1 MKTYPLRS
9 RLYAACVLAF
19 CAALPLAAQPSAG
32 NFQRIATFP
41 IFENFCAA
49 TPADQ
54 ECVDTETVAEIVA
67 ASTDGET
74 LIYTDSETEH
84 IGFIDI
90 SDPENPM
97 PGGLVALTGEPTSVA
112 VVGDYALA
120 AVNTSADFV
129 DVSGHIAVIDIEDR
143 AIVATIPVDGQP
155 DSIATGRTRRFAALV
170 LENER
175 NEDICV
181 GGAADG
187 TEDEDLCEDG
197 GGVFGGIPQLP
208 AGSLVILDMIGRPAS
223 WTTRTVELTGLAA
236 KAGSDP
242 EPEYVDI
249 SSRNQAV
256 ITMQENNHLV
266 IVDLPTG
273 RIVNHFSAGTVDLD
287 GIDVDEEGLITLESS
302 LDDVPREPDAVTWI
316 SPFEFATADEGDL
329 DGGSRGF
336 TIFRADGGVRYASGL
351 EMEYQTV
358 RAGHY
363 PEERSGN
370 KGNEPEGVEF
380 GLYGSRRLL
389 FVGSERS
396 SVIGVYELPVFGA
409 PQFVQLLPAGVGP
422 EGLLAIPKRNLFV
435 VASEVD
441 GRGDKIRSSVGIY
454 RLEGGPPAYPTIVS
468 ENRGPISART
478 PIPWGALS
486 ALAADRTDA
495 STAYAVYDSF
505 YKASRIF
512 VLDVS
517 STPARITREIV
528 LRDSAGDTLDLDPE
542 GLATR
547 ADGGFWLA
555 SEGAGSVDDEARP
568 VVSKDVLVQ
577 VAPDGRVM
585 RTVNLPASVDALQR
599 RFGFE
604 GVASVGSGDSEVLY
618 VAFQREWVDD
628 PDGLVR
634 IGRYEVAS
642 GAWSFYYYRLDPAT
656 SPNGGWVG
664 LSEIVAI
671 DADNFAVI
679 ERDNQGGPDAAVKR
693 IYEFNISRAV
703 PQPQGGDF
711 PILEKTLVRDILPD
725 LEAPGG
731 LPIEKVEGLTILKS
745 GDVLIVTDNDG
756 VDDSSGETQLINLG
770 PLF

>member
-1 MKTYPLRS
+1 MKTHPPKM
-9 RLYAACVLAF
+9 RLYAACILAY
-19 CAALPLAAQPSAG
+19 CTSLPLAAQPSAG
-32 NFQRIATFP
+32 NFQRIAAFP
-41 IFENFCAA
+41 IVENFCAA
-49 TPADQ
+49 TPVDQ
-54 ECVDTETVAEIVA
+54 DCVDTETVAEIVA

-129 DVSGHIAVIDIEDR
+129 NVSGHIAVIDVEDR

-155 DSIATGRTRRFAALV
+155 DSIATGRTRRYAALV

-175 NEDICV
+175 NEDVCV
-181 GGAADG
+181 GGTAHG

-208 AGSLVILDMIGRPAS
+208 AGSLVILDMVGRPAS
-223 WTTRTVELTGLAA
+223 WTTRTVDLTGLAA

-287 GIDVDEEGLITLESS
+287 GIDVDEEGLITLDSS
-302 LDDVPREPDAVTWI
+302 LEDVPREPDAVTWI

-389 FVGSERS
+389 FVGSERA

-409 PQFVQLLPAGVGP
+409 PRFVQLLPAGVGP
-422 EGLLAIPKRNLFV
+422 EGLLALPNRNLFV

-441 GRGDKIRSSVGIY
+441 GRSDKIRSSVSIY
-454 RLEGGPPAYPTIVS
+454 RLEAGAPAYPTIVS
-468 ENRGPISART
+468 ENRGPVGART

-512 VLDVS
+512 VLDVNS
-517 STPARITREIV
+517 MPARITREIV
-528 LRDSAGDTLDLDPE
+528 LLDSAGDTLDLDPE

-555 SEGAGSVDDEARP
+555 SEGAGSVDDENRP
-568 VVSKDVLVQ
+568 VTSKDVLLQ

-634 IGRYEVAS
+634 IGRYQVAS
-642 GAWSFYYYRLDPAT
+642 GAWSFYYYRLDPAA

-711 PILEKTLVRDILPD
+711 PVLEKRLVRDILPD

-731 LPIEKVEGLTILKS
+731 LPIEKVEGLTILKN